1 MDYYFDG
8 FTTGNSKIRLYFV
21 AAEPF
26 RVLCIAIGL
35 FVLSGSP
42 VAQCL
47 WVISIELIY
56 LAYLGV
62 SNTYV
67 STLEEVI
74 EIVRIATLIVYV
86 ILRLITMLDVSENT
100 RQQYFGA
107 VMAIML
113 ICLIIF
119 ELIYRLYFLIRSI
132 IIIIRTYL
140 QIKS

>member
-8 FTTGNSKIRLYFV
+8 FTTGDYKFRLFFV
-21 AAEPF
+21 AAEPV
-26 RVLCIAIGL
+26 RVLCISIGL
-35 FVLSGSP
+35 LVLSGSP

-67 STLEEVI
+67 SLFEEVV
-74 EIVRIATLIVYV
+74 EIVRISTLIVYV

-140 QIKS
+140 